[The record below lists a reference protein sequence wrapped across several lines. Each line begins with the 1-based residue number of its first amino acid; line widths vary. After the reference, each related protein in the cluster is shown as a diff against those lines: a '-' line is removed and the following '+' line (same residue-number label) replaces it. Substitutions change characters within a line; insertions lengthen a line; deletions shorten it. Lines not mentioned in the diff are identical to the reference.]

1 MTIKS
6 VVDFFAVVQA
16 DKALQQKIKMAADLD
31 TVIKIAEECDYKFT
45 GAELQSFLGKVP
57 NQDLA
62 SEVNP
67 GIGNRLHLS
76 PR

>member
-1 MTIKS
+1 MSMQNVI
-6 VVDFFAVVQA
+6 DFFAMIKD
-16 DKALQQKIKMAADLD
+16 DKSLHRRTQMAADLY
-31 TVIKIAEECDYKFT
+31 TIIEIAREYDRKFT
-45 GAELQSFLGKVP
+45 SAELQSWIGKMP

-62 SEVNP
+62 SAVNP